1 MTTETHETTLS
12 SELDTRLSTLAAVA
26 DLLGSAPADELAV
39 DTLPQIAGLM
49 ERLADEAHDL
59 AEELW
64 SRLREA
70 RVEAGAYP
78 SLEDIAPRDR
88 RNNENAAGTGTA
100 DGAKDEADEGRPFR
114 VGDQHE

>member
-49 ERLADEAHDL
+49 ERLADEAHNL
-59 AEELW
+59 ADELW
-64 SRLREA
+64 QRLRAA
-70 RVEAGAYP
+70 RVEAGIYP
-78 SLEDIAPRDR
+78 ELNKR
-88 RNNENAAGTGTA
+88 
-100 DGAKDEADEGRPFR
+100 EADA
-114 VGDQHE
+114 